1 MKKEIILRQNNLFLF
16 DIDFLLCYTKYGE
29 VMDIIIIGAGPAG
42 LATAYQLLKQNKK
55 LKVTILEES
64 DSVGG
69 ISKTVRHNGNR
80 MDLGG
85 HRFFTK
91 NEDVEKLWFKIM
103 PLQGHPAYD
112 DKILGTN
119 KKFTGKKDP
128 EKDDNVMLVRN
139 RISRI
144 FYKHKFFD
152 YPVSLNAKT
161 IKNMGFI
168 TTMKCGFSYIHASI
182 FKKEESNLENFYI
195 NRFGNELYNMFFKGY
210 TTKLWGRTPSEI
222 DSSWGSQR
230 VKGIS
235 IRKVLIDYYKRLFH
249 IKNKNKET
257 SLIESFYYPKYGPG
271 ELYEEMAKQIEK
283 MGGKILLNSKVIK
296 IKKSKDNIE
305 SVTYENNKKKVT
317 VTCDKLVS
325 SMPVKDLINDMNS
338 VPKHISKISNDLPY
352 RDFITIGVLVPKLD
366 LKNETNIKTIHN
378 NIPDNWI
385 YIQDTTVK
393 MGRIQIFNN
402 WSSYMVKDPIN
413 TIWIGLEY
421 FCSEGDAFWN
431 LKDEDLVKL
440 AKRELKKMGFY
451 DGKLLDS
458 KVVKVK
464 KAYPAY
470 FDSYD
475 YIGEVREYINGINN
489 LYCVGRNGTHSYNN
503 MDHSILSGMICADLI
518 LKNSHDLDKLW
529 NVNVDKSY
537 HEEKSDN

>member
-1 MKKEIILRQNNLFLF
+1 MCVIKRVFICMKKETILRQNNLFLF

-402 WSSYMVKDPIN
+402 WSSYMLKDPIN
-413 TIWIGLEY
+413 TIWIVLEY

-431 LKDEDLVKL
+431 FKDEDP
-440 AKRELKKMGFY
+440 ELTEITLLIVSSLIGF
-451 DGKLLDS
+451 
-458 KVVKVK
+458 
-464 KAYPAY
+464 
-470 FDSYD
+470 
-475 YIGEVREYINGINN
+475 GI
-489 LYCVGRNGTHSYNN
+489 YQ
-503 MDHSILSGMICADLI
+503 LI
-518 LKNSHDLDKLW
+518 
-529 NVNVDKSY
+529 
-537 HEEKSDN
+537 HE